1 MLRGKNLTNPQHWI
15 VYLEASEASNDG
27 IMAGQVIADTGL
39 WWSCDTTARCRPE
52 EHYLLQILIQ
62 DIKVIAALL
71 WRSYDTAQC
80 TSETTK
86 GWTGADHL
94 MIVFHYAHLS
104 QCRIAEV
111 GKREIRNIIVLLCWT
126 VGLIANHWFFCKK
139 IISRAQVMT
148 LPQFLA

>member
-15 VYLEASEASNDG
+15 VCLEASNDG

-39 WWSCDTTARCRPE
+39 WWSCDTTARCTSE
-52 EHYLLQILIQ
+52 VHYLLQILIQ

-80 TSETTK
+80 TSATTK
-86 GWTGADHL
+86 GWTLADHL

-104 QCRIAEV
+104 QCPIAEV
-111 GKREIRNIIVLLCWT
+111 GKREIRNIIVLLVYYDGEIHSC
-126 VGLIANHWFFCKK
+126 LK
-139 IISRAQVMT
+139 IDE
-148 LPQFLA
+148 FLKNLKAFKLKALKNSKI